1 MDETTDAPVS
11 PQSVATSGPLDD
23 PRLTV
28 IGLLAET
35 YAGLAGKLTAQLA
48 RHQLGTLEFEVL
60 MRLARTPGGSLRMS
74 DLAAQ
79 TSMSSSGITRVIDRL
94 AANGCVRREACTTD
108 RRTTYAVVTDLGR
121 SRVEA
126 AVPEHIDLVQQWLV
140 GPLTAAQLDALVEAL
155 RVVRDGVR
163 PCATA
168 GAAGPPGSELTE
180 PAEPAASLS

>member
-1 MDETTDAPVS
+1 MDETTS
-11 PQSVATSGPLDD
+11 PAATDSTPSGALDD

-35 YAGLAGKLTAQLA
+35 FAGLSGKLSAQLA
-48 RHQLGTLEFEVL
+48 QHRLGGLEFEVL
-60 MRLARTPGGSLRMS
+60 LRLARSPGGSLRMS

-94 AANGCVRREACTTD
+94 CADGSVRRRACTSD

-121 SRVEA
+121 TRVEA
-126 AVPEHIDLVQQWLV
+126 ALPEHIALVQQWLV
-140 GPLTAAQLDALVEAL
+140 GPLSDRQLDGLVEAL
-155 RVVRDGVR
+155 RIVRDGVR

-168 GAAGPPGSELTE
+168 GAAGTAA
-180 PAEPAASLS
+180 PAESQRSALS

>member
-1 MDETTDAPVS
+1 MEETTGTPVD
-11 PQSVATSGPLDD
+11 SGPSDDTVDLTD

-35 YAGLAGKLTAQLA
+35 FLGLSSKLGAQVA
-48 RHQLGTLEFEVL
+48 SHELGQVEFEVL
-60 MRLARTPGGSLRMS
+60 MRLARSPGGALRMS

-94 AANGCVRREACTTD
+94 AADGSVRRESCPSD
-108 RRTTYAVVTDLGR
+108 RRWTYAVVSERGKARLD
-121 SRVEA
+121 A
-126 AVPEHIDLVQQWLV
+126 ALPGHVALVQQWLV
-140 GPLTAAQLDALVEAL
+140 GPLSETQLDGLVEAL

-168 GAAGPPGSELTE
+168 GVQPGDTGDAPGP
-180 PAEPAASLS
+180 ALS